1 MTKPFIQNVSMAAIK
16 SGDHISAGD
25 NAMLIQIIDPA
36 YTVPE
41 PQQKFAERHV
51 FEFLDLPED
60 GCTNDGSGVFVSYLS
75 EFKCTQDQADM
86 LVVLLE
92 KALAQ
97 NMNVIVHCHA
107 GIARSGAVTEVGT
120 MMGFEDTKKHR
131 IPNTLVKKLMMRK
144 LGWIYD

>member
-1 MTKPFIQNVSMAAIK
+1 MSNPYIQNVSIVAIK
-16 SGDHISAGD
+16 SGNHIFAGN

-51 FEFLDLPED
+51 LEFLDLPED
-60 GCTNDGSGVFVSYLS
+60 DCANDGLS

-92 KALAQ
+92 KALSN
-97 NMNVIVHCHA
+97 NMTVIVHCHA
-107 GIARSGAVTEVGT
+107 GICRSGAVSEVGV
-120 MMGFEDTKKHR
+120 MMGFEDTGTFR
-131 IPNTLVKKLMMRK
+131 QPNTLVKKLMMRK
-144 LGWIYD
+144 LGWTYD